1 MPATTAS
8 QFAREKV
15 TINPVTIRPVA
26 MNRRALFRQ
35 DMRRLTS
42 SENARIAPM
51 MRNAPNVFGLW
62 NVPAARKV
70 RAPILMMNVA
80 GR

>member
-1 MPATTAS
+1 
-8 QFAREKV
+8 
-15 TINPVTIRPVA
+15 
-26 MNRRALFRQ
+26 
-35 DMRRLTS
+35 
-42 SENARIAPM
+42 M